1 MGRDYGLPNPTKSI
15 HPHSCTPSTLPRAPL
30 APGQTPNGRTATS
43 TSRVQVRP
51 APLAAGAVVAMHRT
65 DRLLL
70 AAAVVVLVVAS
81 AWVPLAAAGDP
92 QATLLNLGCSQY
104 NATPTGAFLAA
115 LNSTFAGLRANLS
128 SGGGDGFAT
137 AAEPR
142 AAAPAFALAQ
152 CRPYVTGGDCVACFD
167 AAASR
172 LRASC
177 GAANGGRVILDG
189 CVVRYESA
197 AFFDQ
202 TTLPGN
208 TQVCNGSAVA
218 AGGFADAA
226 RALVGDLAAAVPHAP
241 GFAAAAVSG
250 SVYAAAQCVETVG
263 EGGCAQC
270 LGVAMSNINLCPPNS
285 DGRAVDA
292 GCFMRYSNKPFF
304 PSNATIDL
312 APYLRVRSGKSN
324 HKGAIIGGILGGVA
338 FLFLLGLLAFL
349 WIRRSRKLLKPRRG
363 DILGA
368 TELQGPTSF
377 YYQDLKAATSNF
389 SEKNKLGEGG
399 FGDVFKGL
407 LKNGKTVAV
416 KRLTVMETS
425 RAKADFESE
434 VKLISNVHHRNL
446 VRLLG
451 CSRKGSEC
459 LLVYEYMANGS
470 LDKFLFGEKR
480 GTLNWKQ
487 RFNIIVGMARGLA
500 YLHQEF
506 HVCIIHRDIK
516 SSNVLLDDEFQS
528 KIADFGLAR
537 LLPDDHSHLS
547 TRFAGTLGY
556 TAPEYAIHGQLSE
569 KVDTYSFGVVIF
581 EIISGRKSN
590 DTRLDPDAQYLL
602 EWAWKLYENNNLI
615 ELVDKSLD
623 PEEYNPEESSSPQDL
638 LLLMQLVECEVKHPP
653 PVHLLHPKQL
663 SRLHSF
669 QQDNGRGTEKYLLDR
684 NPYCGGTLT
693 FKNIRCPLSP

>member
-1 MGRDYGLPNPTKSI
+1 
-15 HPHSCTPSTLPRAPL
+15 
-30 APGQTPNGRTATS
+30 
-43 TSRVQVRP
+43 
-51 APLAAGAVVAMHRT
+51 MHRT

-270 LGVAMSNINLCPPNS
+270 LEVAMSNIDLCPPNS

-304 PSNATIDL
+304 PANATIDL

-399 FGDVFKGL
+399 FGDVFK
-407 LKNGKTVAV
+407 
-416 KRLTVMETS
+416 
-425 RAKADFESE
+425 
-434 VKLISNVHHRNL
+434 
-446 VRLLG
+446 
-451 CSRKGSEC
+451 
-459 LLVYEYMANGS
+459 
-470 LDKFLFGEKR
+470 
-480 GTLNWKQ
+480 
-487 RFNIIVGMARGLA
+487 
-500 YLHQEF
+500 
-506 HVCIIHRDIK
+506 
-516 SSNVLLDDEFQS
+516 
-528 KIADFGLAR
+528 
-537 LLPDDHSHLS
+537 
-547 TRFAGTLGY
+547 
-556 TAPEYAIHGQLSE
+556 
-569 KVDTYSFGVVIF
+569 
-581 EIISGRKSN
+581 
-590 DTRLDPDAQYLL
+590 
-602 EWAWKLYENNNLI
+602 AWKLYENNNLI

-623 PEEYNPEESSSPQDL
+623 PEEYNPEDVKRIMEIALLCTQSAVASRPTMSEVVVLLLTRNSSEFQPTRPTFIDATSRVRGETSSSSSSSASKATISITQF
-638 LLLMQLVECEVKHPP
+638 
-653 PVHLLHPKQL
+653 
-663 SRLHSF
+663 SAR
-669 QQDNGRGTEKYLLDR
+669 
-684 NPYCGGTLT
+684 
-693 FKNIRCPLSP
+693 